1 MKFGETLV
9 LLGIFV
15 VLPTIIV
22 WLVSRYKKHETDKRA
37 EIALAAIEKDSD
49 LDLEEF
55 FKKMNPPRR
64 SIKERLLDKLNEL
77 AADALGDLIGDA
89 EGVLE
94 EYRDAVSA
102 YLTKRQDGANGE

>member
-37 EIALAAIEKDSD
+37 EMALAAIEKGSD
-49 LDLEEF
+49 LNLEAF
-55 FKKMNPPRR
+55 FRKMNPPSRT
-64 SIKERLLDKLNEL
+64 IKAKLLDKLL
-77 AADALGDLIGDA
+77 WGCIFTIF
-89 EGVLE
+89 GV
-94 EYRDAVSA
+94 
-102 YLTKRQDGANGE
+102 